1 MVQLDPAPGPA
12 ADEGPAFELAQRG
25 AAGDPAATQALL
37 RLLRPAIS
45 KVVVGVLGSQHPDL
59 DDSIQQSL
67 IALTHALPSFRGECH
82 PAGFGCRIAF
92 RTACRARKRWKQDQL
107 LRADFERRSVPPE
120 PAASP
125 SEVADAERRRQLLR
139 ELLAE
144 LPEEQAET
152 LALRVVMGWS
162 LEEVAR
168 ATGAP
173 LNTVRSRVR
182 LAKEALRQRLAS
194 EPDLGDDRGVGS

>member
-1 MVQLDPAPGPA
+1 MVSLERSQEPSLGERPAI
-12 ADEGPAFELAQRG
+12 ELARRG
-25 AAGDPAATQALL
+25 AAGDHSATQSLL
-37 RLLRPAIS
+37 AMLWPSIAR
-45 KVVVGVLGSQHPDL
+45 VVAGVLGSWHPDL
-59 DDSIQQSL
+59 DDTVQQSM
-67 IALTHALPSFRGECH
+67 IALAHALPSFRGDCH

-92 RTACRARKRWKQDQL
+92 RTACRARRRWQHDRA
-107 LRADFERRSVPPE
+107 LRDELEDIPE
-120 PAASP
+120 SALAESP
-125 SEVADAERRRQLLR
+125 GELAEAEQRRRILR
-139 ELLAE
+139 ELLAS

-182 LAKEALRQRLAS
+182 LAKEALRRRIEAMPELAGEVS
-194 EPDLGDDRGVGS
+194 LDP